1 MSHPP
6 SVVIFI
12 SRNHSFISAIG
23 FLIYFTYGIRK
34 SAEAVVTSTPT
45 CKIKGQPMI
54 VERDAF
60 YHTTTGDGEDS

>member
-1 MSHPP
+1 MSGPS

-12 SRNHSFISAIG
+12 SSNYSFISATG

-34 SAEAVVTSTPT
+34 SAEAAVTSSPA

-54 VERDAF
+54 VEREAF
-60 YHTTTGDGEDS
+60 YHPSTGDDEDS

>member
-1 MSHPP
+1 MSHPS

-12 SRNHSFISAIG
+12 SSNHSLISGTG

-34 SAEAVVTSTPT
+34 SAEAVVTSTPV

-54 VERDAF
+54 VEREAF
-60 YHTTTGDGEDS
+60 YHNTTADDEDS